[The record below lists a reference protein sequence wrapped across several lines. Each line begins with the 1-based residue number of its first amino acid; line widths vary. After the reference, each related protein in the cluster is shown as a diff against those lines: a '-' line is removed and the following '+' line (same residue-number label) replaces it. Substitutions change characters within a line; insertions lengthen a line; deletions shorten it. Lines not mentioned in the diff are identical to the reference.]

1 MRVLARG
8 GRSGAR
14 PPRRR
19 RSALLDRA
27 VAELFMRAALREA
40 AKGLGRTSPNPAVG
54 AVLVKG
60 GRVVGRGHHAR
71 AGGPHAEVVA
81 IRDAGAR
88 ARGADLYTT
97 LEPCDHHGKTPP
109 CSLAILEAGVRRV
122 FVGSTD
128 PNPLVNGKGMERLRA
143 AGVEV
148 VPGVLGRECD
158 ALNAHWFRFIR
169 DGRPYVTLK
178 AAVTLDGRM
187 ATRTGDARWV
197 TGEAARR
204 WVHRLRDRVDAVL
217 VGAGTAR
224 ADDPLL
230 TTRLPGGRGR
240 DPVRVVLDT
249 DLSLPARLKLLRP
262 DSAAPTL
269 VAHASSRTR
278 RLAPG
283 VELLRCRRG
292 TGGVDLRDLLAKLAR
307 RGVTHLLVEGG
318 ARVHARFLAEGL
330 VDRVAVF
337 IAPKLLGGEG
347 VPLAAGPGPRRM
359 ADAIQLDEVQVE
371 RVGDDVLVQ
380 GRPVVVARRGRRVPA
395 SSLPGTSRRSRAPAS
410 SLPPGTSRRLH
421 TSPLSP
427 GSSHRL
433 HTYPPLPRH

>member
-1 MRVLARG
+1 MTRILARA
-8 GRSGAR
+8 RRTRAR
-14 PPRRR
+14 PPRRAAGA
-19 RSALLDRA
+19 ALFDRA
-27 VAELFMRAALREA
+27 VAEFFMRLALREA

-60 GRVVGRGHHAR
+60 GRVVARGHHSR

-81 IRDAGAR
+81 IRAAGAR

-97 LEPCDHHGKTPP
+97 LEPCDHYGRTPP
-109 CSLAILEAGVRRV
+109 CSIAVLEAGVRRV
-122 FVGSTD
+122 FVGSAD
-128 PNPLVNGKGMERLRA
+128 PNPLVNGKGIARLRA

-148 VPGVLGRECD
+148 VPDVLRAECD
-158 ALNAHWFRFIR
+158 ALNAHWFKYIR
-169 DGRPYVTLK
+169 ERRPYVTLK
-178 AAVTLDGRM
+178 AAVTLDGRI

-240 DPVRVVLDT
+240 DAVRVVLDT
-249 DLSLPARLKLLRP
+249 DLSLPARLALLNPR
-262 DSAAPTL
+262 SQAPTV
-269 VAHASSRTR
+269 VAHASARTR
-278 RLAPG
+278 RVRPG

-292 TGGVDLRDLLAKLAR
+292 KGGVDLRDLLEKLAA

-337 IAPKLLGGEG
+337 VAPKLLGSDG
-347 VPLAAGPGPRRM
+347 VPLLAVGGPARM
-359 ADAIQLDEVQVE
+359 ADALRLDEVQVE
-371 RVGDDVLVQ
+371 KVGEDVLVL
-380 GRPVVVARRGRRVPA
+380 GRPVRPAPLAKNPGRG
-395 SSLPGTSRRSRAPAS
+395 
-410 SLPPGTSRRLH
+410 
-421 TSPLSP
+421 
-427 GSSHRL
+427 
-433 HTYPPLPRH
+433 